1 MTNNAK
7 IAAYF
12 NIEPIDF
19 ATDSGFFVLLDALR
33 AEAYD
38 VEISVS
44 RDGTQVEIWQW
55 AGAFPDLWVV
65 IDDTDDLKTAL
76 IAATLEFIKKEAK

>member
-1 MTNNAK
+1 MTDNAK
-7 IAAYF
+7 IAAHF

-33 AEAYD
+33 AEAYYVD
-38 VEISVS
+38 ISVS

-65 IDDTDDLKTAL
+65 INDTDLKTAL

>member
-1 MTNNAK
+1 MTDNAK

-33 AEAYD
+33 AREVYLNYETTNPARP
-38 VEISVS
+38 SL
-44 RDGTQVEIWQW
+44 TLWTWQNGW
-55 AGAFPDLWVV
+55 PLRVGHSED
-65 IDDTDDLKTAL
+65 INIKTAL
-76 IAATLEFIKKEAK
+76 VAATLEFIERTK